1 MSRQLKR
8 AMQKEQK
15 RIAKELIK
23 LNPEL
28 AHTKIEINLRL
39 KNAQTN

>member
-1 MSRQLKR
+1 MNFDYNLVDK
-8 AMQKEQK
+8 
-15 RIAKELIK
+15 IATI